1 VLFVLLQHIEIV
13 ESEDDPKFPFA
24 TYVQPLKELTDVWE
38 ALAGEIFEDSG
49 DFIDRT
55 WEVIA
60 PLLAPGRF

>member
-1 VLFVLLQHIEIV
+1 LFVLLHHIEIV
-13 ESEDDPKFPFA
+13 ESEDDQKFPFA